1 MAEMAVGKTIR
12 MPCMRKGLCAY
23 HDETVYLTQD
33 VLEQLAQTGHGIPVT
48 IEHPEGA
55 ITDENVAEV
64 SVGRVSRMDYEPS
77 EDLWYAEFVV
87 ETEEA
92 AKLLRDGWGVST
104 AWYGEEYGS
113 GGTLNNV
120 PYDREVKRARYEHLA
135 IVKNPRY
142 EMAVGARFLNSKALQ
157 QDIKDST
164 IQTKLT
170 PSMKGKLMLGRV
182 WKMIKTKEE
191 IKVNANEDLHVE
203 IDGKTTSLKSV
214 LDEIRRANEAAAQ
227 PEKKMLQGEDV
238 VEIDGKKM
246 TVNELVKAYKDAC
259 GYKMS
264 MDEKKEDAVEEK
276 HEQGP
281 LEIEIEHKEEPM
293 MAGKQET
300 EEAMK
305 KQEDKKEVKEQ
316 EAEDLEKK
324 EHEDED
330 EEKKEHEGEA
340 EAEAEKKKMNTRFA
354 KIKELHE
361 NGVIEPEIES
371 QFTSTRERVELGRA
385 RYGTK

>member
-104 AWYGEEYGS
+104 AWYGDEYAS

-120 PYDREVKRARYEHLA
+120 PYDREVKRAHYEHLA
-135 IVKNPRY
+135 IVKTPRY
-142 EMAVGARFLNSKALQ
+142 EMAIGARFLNSKAGQ
-157 QDIKDST
+157 QDTAPST
-164 IQTKLT
+164 IVENPPPT
-170 PSMKGKLMLGRV
+170 SRGKFMLGRV
-182 WKMIKTKEE
+182 WKMITTKEE
-191 IKVNANEDLHVE
+191 IKTNANEDLHVE
-203 IDGKTTSLKSV
+203 VDGESKPLKNILEEMKTMK
-214 LDEIRRANEAAAQ
+214 DKQEAAA
-227 PEKKMLQGEDV
+227 PEKRMLCGEDE
-238 VEIDGKKM
+238 VEVDGKKM
-246 TVNELVKAYKDAC
+246 SVNELIKAYKDAC
-259 GYKMS
+259 AGGMKPEEMKA
-264 MDEKKEDAVEEK
+264 EGEAEAEK

-281 LEIEIEHKEEPM
+281 LEVEVKHEEEPM
-293 MAGKQET
+293 AAGK
-300 EEAMK
+300 
-305 KQEDKKEVKEQ
+305 
-316 EAEDLEKK
+316 
-324 EHEDED
+324 DED
-330 EEKKEHEGEA
+330 EEKKEAAADEEKAEGAA
-340 EAEAEKKKMNTRFA
+340 EDEDEKKKKEGEDEGEKKKVNERFA
-354 KIKELHE
+354 KVKELHE

-371 QFTSTRERVELGRA
+371 QFTSTRERVDMGRA
-385 RYGTK
+385 RYGSK